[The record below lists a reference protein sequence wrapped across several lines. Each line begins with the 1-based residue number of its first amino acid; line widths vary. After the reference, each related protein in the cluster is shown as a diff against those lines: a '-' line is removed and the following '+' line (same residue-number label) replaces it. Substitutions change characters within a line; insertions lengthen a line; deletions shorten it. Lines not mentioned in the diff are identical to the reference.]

1 MDKNKIQDLL
11 SSTIVDALEVPMHRY
26 ISHYFV
32 TQKHQLEIQSNL
44 LLHFSVADFLL
55 FAQDNTKSSDATT
68 ILDVLQRVSLNQFQD
83 KFGEK
88 LEEDYVIAYINKKI
102 LNRNE

>member
-11 SSTIVDALEVPMHRY
+11 SSTIVDALEGPIYRHIARC
-26 ISHYFV
+26 FD
-32 TQKHQLEIQSNL
+32 TQKYHLETHPNL

-55 FAQDNTKSSDATT
+55 FAQNNTKSSDATT
-68 ILDVLQRVSLNQFQD
+68 ILDVLQRVSLDQFHD

-102 LNRNE
+102 LT